1 MDTYTL
7 GPFVIKASGALGG
20 IPEAPPTPSKQP
32 TISHA
37 GDGSGHPPG
46 GSMINGSNTLSH
58 AASQA
63 VGVGVGVGSAL
74 VGGVKSIASIAGNRS
89 VNVDRDDHRDE
100 SSYAVNDYQL
110 GFLVNQSN
118 ALSPNPKAGPS
129 SLSPKTPGGSNVGNG
144 GAGSSV
150 FSPNGKSG
158 TASSTLGRIFNLLP
172 SQSANFSIAFM
183 PRKDFR
189 QSLKTT
195 LVGAGA
201 GDKPTEAQ
209 GKMIVTFSTGQCLH
223 VPIHAKVATP
233 FITASSPNLWFG
245 VCQVTTSTEGTV
257 LLSNPTDVPAK
268 WTVAHVPA
276 SETTKRVSAIQVAGY
291 NERGP
296 ETDDPTV
303 FNITPNMGIVRGPS
317 ISVQSAVGAP
327 PKDLNRI
334 DSDSAVVQQRLSETS
349 WGGTGAM
356 TGTGFGYGTQQGK
369 SPKRED
375 STMMMTANKGDKTPQ
390 KGDKTPQ
397 KGDKTPQKG
406 KSIQGGNASS
416 AMMTTTHPS
425 SSTNKNTNNNM
436 NASLPPSF
444 GSPVPVILTLKDT
457 MQRRFESS
465 AASETRSDALYPMPI
480 QISFKPRKNVR
491 YTSRFRFTCEYGNAF
506 DIILQ
511 GEGTYEENEHKPLQP
526 FPR

>member
-1 MDTYTL
+1 
-7 GPFVIKASGALGG
+7 
-20 IPEAPPTPSKQP
+20 
-32 TISHA
+32 
-37 GDGSGHPPG
+37 
-46 GSMINGSNTLSH
+46 MINGSSSVTQ
-58 AASQA
+58 ASGA
-63 VGVGVGVGSAL
+63 GPAL

-89 VNVDRDDHRDE
+89 VNVDVDRDDHRDE
-100 SSYAVNDYQL
+100 SSHEINDYQL
-110 GFLVNQSN
+110 GFLVNQQSS
-118 ALSPNPKAGPS
+118 AQSPNPKAGPS
-129 SLSPKTPGGSNVGNG
+129 SLSPKTPGGSGI
-144 GAGSSV
+144 AGSSV

-183 PRKDFR
+183 PKRDFR

-201 GDKPTEAQ
+201 SDKPSEAQ
-209 GKMIVTFSTGQCLH
+209 GKMILTFSTGQCLH
-223 VPIHAKVATP
+223 VPISAKVATP

-245 VCQVTTSTEGTV
+245 VCHVNASTEGTV

-276 SETTKRVSAIQVAGY
+276 SDTTKRVSAIQVAGY

-303 FNITPNMGIVRGPS
+303 FNITPNLGVVRGPS
-317 ISVQSAVGAP
+317 ISVHSAVGAP
-327 PKDLNRI
+327 PKDYNRI
-334 DSDSAVVQQRLSETS
+334 DAESAIVHQRLSETS
-349 WGGTGAM
+349 WGGTG
-356 TGTGFGYGTQQGK
+356 TGLGQGTGFGSPQGK
-369 SPKRED
+369 SFKRDEYQPHPPPP
-375 STMMMTANKGDKTPQ
+375 TMMMTANKGDKTPH

-406 KSIQGGNASS
+406 KSTLAINTNTAV
-416 AMMTTTHPS
+416 MTTTHPS
-425 SSTNKNTNNNM
+425 STNKNNNTNM
-436 NASLPPSF
+436 NATLPPSF
-444 GSPVPVILTLKDT
+444 GSPVPLVLSIKDT

-465 AASETRSDALYPMPI
+465 AASETKSDALYPMPI
-480 QISFKPRKNVR
+480 QIAFKPRKNLR
-491 YTSRFRFTCEYGNAF
+491 YNSRFRFTCEYGNAF
-506 DIILQ
+506 DLILQ

>member
-1 MDTYTL
+1 M
-7 GPFVIKASGALGG
+7 
-20 IPEAPPTPSKQP
+20 
-32 TISHA
+32 
-37 GDGSGHPPG
+37 
-46 GSMINGSNTLSH
+46 
-58 AASQA
+58 
-63 VGVGVGVGSAL
+63 GVAL

-89 VNVDRDDHRDE
+89 VNVDRDE
-100 SSYAVNDYQL
+100 SSHEINDYQL
-110 GFLVNQSN
+110 GFLVNPSS
-118 ALSPNPKAGPS
+118 ALSPGPKAGPS
-129 SLSPKTPGGSNVGNG
+129 SLSPKTPGGGGSGVGSG

-183 PRKDFR
+183 PKRDFR

-209 GKMIVTFSTGQCLH
+209 GKMILTFSTGQCLQ
-223 VPIHAKVATP
+223 VPISAKVATP

-245 VCQVTTSTEGTV
+245 VCLVTTSTEGTV
-257 LLSNPTDVPAK
+257 LLSNPTDVLAK

-303 FNITPNMGIVRGPS
+303 FNITPNLGVVRGPS
-317 ISVQSAVGAP
+317 VSVHSAVGAP
-327 PKDLNRI
+327 PKDYNRI
-334 DSDSAVVQQRLSETS
+334 DADSAVVQQRLSETS
-349 WGGTGAM
+349 WTGIGTGAGA
-356 TGTGFGYGTQQGK
+356 GTGFGYGTQQGTQQGK

-375 STMMMTANKGDKTPQ
+375 YQSQPSTMMMNANKGDKTPQ

-406 KSIQGGNASS
+406 KSAHGANSSS
-416 AMMTTTHPS
+416 ATMMTTHPS
-425 SSTNKNTNNNM
+425 SSTNKINVNM

-444 GSPVPVILTLKDT
+444 GSPVPIVLTLKDT
-457 MQRRFESS
+457 IQRRFESS

-480 QISFKPRKNVR
+480 QISFKPRKNLR
-491 YTSRFRFTCEYGNAF
+491 YNSRFRFTCEYGNAF
-506 DIILQ
+506 DLILQ
-511 GEGTYEENEHKPLQP
+511 GEGTYEENEHKPLMP